1 MVREFAF
8 VEWLRA
14 SRDSGL
20 ACAELVRGVHAR
32 VGTFPDAVGNLS
44 KCGLNDDGLYGRGSI
59 KVGITESSTGSRVA
73 GIIGGRRRA
82 NGGVRRRAWSI
93 GMRQKAGGLVGTA
106 VESGDFAVVGF
117 AGEL

>member
-1 MVREFAF
+1 MFTF
-8 VEWLRA
+8 VGWLRA
-14 SRDSGL
+14 NRNSGIL
-20 ACAELVRGVHAR
+20 NAELAR
-32 VGTFPDAVGNLS
+32 RVSAKVSTFSDTVGNLS